1 MKILTTNKFWLKN
14 FLKNM
19 AYKLFVDSD
28 VVIDFFTDR
37 EPHANPASEL
47 FELNEQGSVK
57 LFLSAVSINN
67 IYYIVRRFLGQ
78 KKTIEVIET
87 LTEMT
92 EIIGTTKTEI
102 VQALKNDFSDYE
114 DSVQYSSALNVKG
127 LDAIITRN
135 IKDYRNS
142 SIAVMTPLNFLKMK
156 EKNDG

>member
-1 MKILTTNKFWLKN
+1 
-14 FLKNM
+14 M

-37 EPHANPASEL
+37 EPHVNPASEL

-78 KKTIEVIET
+78 KKTIEVVET

-114 DSVQYSSALNVKG
+114 DSVQYSSALNIKD

-135 IKDYRNS
+135 IKDYKNS

>member
-1 MKILTTNKFWLKN
+1 ME
-14 FLKNM
+14 
-19 AYKLFVDSD
+19 YKLFVDSD

-47 FELNEQGSVK
+47 FELNEQGNVK
-57 LFLSAVSINN
+57 LYLSAVSINN
-67 IYYIVRRFLGQ
+67 VYYIVRRFLGH
-78 KKTIEVIET
+78 KKTIEVVEL

-92 EIIGTTKTEI
+92 EIVGTTKKEI
-102 VQALKNDFSDYE
+102 IQALKNNFSDYE
-114 DSVQYSSALNVKG
+114 DSIQYSSALTVKK

-156 EKNDG
+156 EKNES